1 MLLMTLPI
9 SLAPL
14 GNFQNSSAYYL
25 NNIDQYTCSC
35 EVDKTTSNNNIEVY
49 RGFWLTFL
57 LHLPPLLKDKKFG
70 QINQIKKSKQCRHW
84 HILKFLRNIR
94 NFCKVVYKVAAPKY
108 VQWQNKNGD
117 MKSGQKLEAAT
128 RGLHF
133 IQKRLQHRC
142 FPVNIAKVLR
152 TPILKNICKRL
163 FLKIENTNFFKAL
176 TYKSYHNFP
185 NVHCKLWIV
194 IC

>member
-9 SLAPL
+9 CLAPL

-35 EVDKTTSNNNIEVY
+35 EVDRATSNNNIEAY

-133 IQKRLQHRC
+133 IQKTPTQVLSCEYCKSFKNTYFEKHLQTI
-142 FPVNIAKVLR
+142 VS
-152 TPILKNICKRL
+152 
-163 FLKIENTNFFKAL
+163 ENWK
-176 TYKSYHNFP
+176 YK
-185 NVHCKLWIV
+185 LL
-194 IC
+194 